1 MYYPKS
7 QIKTEQITYG
17 SELQDATTK
26 EEYKGFYWVTS
37 KGEIFSGKNPD
48 DKPSKR
54 LEKYLNSPIDI
65 TTGKELYEAFPESY
79 YIKDESYYNGKK
91 RRSAKKAPRNPISS
105 IPSSQVSERYFVS
118 KTNEIRF
125 IEVSK
130 TEYQKFKNKSPEV
143 NWSLFEPIKIPWRTK
158 GKRDEVY
165 LENKTNVLKQNIP
178 GFELFFK
185 GKYDKFWSSR

>member
-7 QIKTEQITYG
+7 QIQTNKVTQGGEFML
-17 SELQDATTK
+17 STTK
-26 EEYKGFYWVTS
+26 VVYKGDYWVTS
-37 KGEIFSGKNPD
+37 QGTFFTGKNPND
-48 DKPSKR
+48 GEPIKLLPLDETSGTNMSSAHSIEED
-54 LEKYLNSPIDI
+54 LYLGN
-65 TTGKELYEAFPESY
+65 ESY
-79 YIKDESYYNGKK
+79 Y
-91 RRSAKKAPRNPISS
+91 KARKLGNRNNPPRNPISS

-130 TEYQKFKNKSPEV
+130 TEYQKFKNKSSEV

-185 GKYDKFWSSR
+185 GKYDKFWYSE

>member
-7 QIKTEQITYG
+7 QIQTNKTTRGNKFILSTTRESYSGPYWETSQGKYYTGKTPEDSPTIELLLSSEGSNPNLPVDHSVEDNQYYYNQTYYNARN
-17 SELQDATTK
+17 LDDT
-26 EEYKGFYWVTS
+26 
-37 KGEIFSGKNPD
+37 KNP
-48 DKPSKR
+48 
-54 LEKYLNSPIDI
+54 
-65 TTGKELYEAFPESY
+65 
-79 YIKDESYYNGKK
+79 
-91 RRSAKKAPRNPISS
+91 PRNPISS

-118 KTNEIRF
+118 KTNEIKF

-185 GKYDKFWSSR
+185 GKYDKFWESK

>member
-7 QIKTEQITYG
+7 QIKTNK
-17 SELQDATTK
+17 TTRGNK
-26 EEYKGFYWVTS
+26 FILSTTRESYSGPYWETS
-37 KGEIFSGKNPD
+37 QGKYYSGKTPEDGPTIELLLASEGSNPNLPVNHSIED
-48 DKPSKR
+48 
-54 LEKYLNSPIDI
+54 NQ
-65 TTGKELYEAFPESY
+65 Y
-79 YIKDESYYNGKK
+79 YYDQTYYNARNLDDTKNP
-91 RRSAKKAPRNPISS
+91 PRNPISS

-118 KTNEIRF
+118 KTNEIKF

-185 GKYDKFWSSR
+185 GKYDKFWYSE

>member
-7 QIKTEQITYG
+7 QVKVNLFTQGGELIKARDK
-17 SELQDATTK
+17 S
-26 EEYKGFYWVTS
+26 FYSGHYYSTS
-37 KGEIFSGKNPD
+37 KGEYFSGKTPNDPL
-48 DKPSKR
+48 S
-54 LEKYLNSPIDI
+54 EKLIPFSNANFTPNNSGEIFDEDN
-65 TTGKELYEAFPESY
+65 T
-79 YIKDESYYNGKK
+79 YISNQSYYNARKLED
-91 RRSAKKAPRNPISS
+91 RSSTPRNPISS

-185 GKYDKFWSSR
+185 GKYDKFWESK